1 MNRNDERLMSLVG
14 CIRGA
19 VIELD
24 GDGHYLN
31 AWVDDESLLA
41 VPLQELL
48 GKTVVDVL
56 GETAGRPLLERV
68 RRVHAT
74 GTPERF
80 EYQLSI
86 RGRVSW
92 FMSDFKRVKA
102 DDGYTVLLFRH
113 DISEKKEAEEALR
126 LSEERYRLA
135 AEATNDIL
143 YDWDLVSNRIT
154 WGPSMKRVLGHDD
167 PIIERWVLQ
176 VHPDDQA
183 RLASSFTAIL
193 GSTERN
199 WQSGYRARRADGTY
213 AELLDRGF
221 IMRDANGRALRLVG
235 SLADVTQLN
244 RLQAQLVQ
252 SDRLAAL
259 GTLAAGVGHEINNP
273 LCFLIGNL
281 DLAIESGPF
290 GCTPEAR
297 AEEAETRSALVDA
310 REGATRIVEI
320 VKGLRLFS
328 RSDVQVTKGLHVEDV
343 LEASLK
349 VGENEI
355 RHRARVVR
363 AFGPTPPV
371 DVSEAQL
378 GQVCLNLIVNAA
390 QAIPQNDGDRHEI
403 GICTGTDARGRAF
416 FSVSDTGSGIAPEHL
431 GRIFDPFFTTK
442 APGSGTGIGLSVCM
456 NIVQSMGG
464 ELTVSSTPNER
475 TTFTV
480 ALPAA
485 A

>member
-1 MNRNDERLMSLVG
+1 MNHNDERLISLVG

-41 VPLQELL
+41 VPLNELI
-48 GKTVVDVL
+48 GKTVVEVL
-56 GETAGRPLLERV
+56 GETAGRPLLDRV

-74 GTPERF
+74 GMPERF

-86 RGRVSW
+86 RGRESW

-143 YDWDLVSNRIT
+143 YDWDLVANRIT
-154 WGPSMKRVLGHDD
+154 WGPSMKRVLGHDS

-183 RLASSFTAIL
+183 RLAASFTEIL

-199 WQSGYRARRADGTY
+199 WQIGYRARRADGTY

-244 RLQAQLVQ
+244 RLQTQLVQ

-273 LCFLIGNL
+273 LCFVIGNL

-297 AEEAETRSALVDA
+297 AEEEETRSALVDA
-310 REGATRIVEI
+310 R
-320 VKGLRLFS
+320 
-328 RSDVQVTKGLHVEDV
+328 
-343 LEASLK
+343 
-349 VGENEI
+349 
-355 RHRARVVR
+355 
-363 AFGPTPPV
+363 
-371 DVSEAQL
+371 
-378 GQVCLNLIVNAA
+378 
-390 QAIPQNDGDRHEI
+390 
-403 GICTGTDARGRAF
+403 
-416 FSVSDTGSGIAPEHL
+416 
-431 GRIFDPFFTTK
+431 
-442 APGSGTGIGLSVCM
+442 
-456 NIVQSMGG
+456 
-464 ELTVSSTPNER
+464 
-475 TTFTV
+475 
-480 ALPAA
+480 
-485 A
+485 